1 MITSLK
7 TRIAVWYISLSTLIL
22 VCLGIALY
30 LIISHS
36 MMNERRALIAQ
47 DLAKMPQV
55 VQRFGNRGMERML
68 DEAQEEIPLKPADE
82 FVQIFTTDGKEVA
95 ASPNLKG
102 RSLPFRPELAESTP
116 SEFRAVSISGD
127 AFPALLGVT
136 KIVLNDRPYV
146 VAIAASLANVR
157 AIQSRLLV
165 TLLSSIPA
173 AILLSLI
180 GGALLARQAI
190 EPLDRMTTTAQQ
202 ISAEHLTKRIEL
214 QRADVELRILADSFN
229 QMLDRLDQSFKQIR
243 QFTADASHELRTP
256 VTILMGETELA
267 VNNLLDYEECKAA
280 LTSRREELERM
291 ARIIDDLLA
300 LSQFDFRERTLQSKP
315 LDFTDLVIEVCE
327 QQRNQARVKGVE
339 LELID
344 TVPVTIEGDS
354 SRLRQMVRNIL
365 DNAIK
370 YTPNGGKVT
379 VELQPSDD
387 RMCVLRVS
395 DTGIGIPES
404 SMPHIFDRF
413 YRVDKARTREEGGSG
428 LGLSIVKEIAEA
440 HGGRIG
446 VQSQVGA
453 GTILTVVLKD
463 VFSRKP
469 IETTSSQNCVSNK
482 LPGPLK

>member
-22 VCLGIALY
+22 VCLGVALY

-47 DLAKMPQV
+47 DLAKIPQV
-55 VQRFGNRGMERML
+55 AQRFGNRGMERML

-82 FVQIFTTDGKEVA
+82 FVQIFTPDGSYVA
-95 ASPNLKG
+95 TSPNLKG
-102 RSLPFRPELAESTP
+102 RSLPFRPELANSIP
-116 SEFRAVSISGD
+116 SQFEAVSISGD
-127 AFPALLGVT
+127 ASPALLGAT
-136 KIVLNDRPYV
+136 NIALNGQPYV
-146 VAIAASLANVR
+146 VAIAASLSNVR
-157 AIQSRLLV
+157 AIQRRLLV
-165 TLLSSIPA
+165 TLLSLIPA

-214 QRADVELRILADSFN
+214 QRADVELRSLADSFN

-256 VTILMGETELA
+256 VSILMGETELA

-280 LTSRREELERM
+280 LASRREELQRM

-300 LSQFDFRERTLQSKP
+300 LSQFDFAERTLQSKR

-370 YTPNGGKVT
+370 YTPKGGKVT

-387 RMCVLRVS
+387 GMCVLRVS

-463 VFSRKP
+463 VFSPKP
-469 IETTSSQNCVSNK
+469 IEDNFVTELRV
-482 LPGPLK
+482 

>member
-7 TRIAVWYISLSTLIL
+7 TRVAVWYVSLSTLIL
-22 VCLGIALY
+22 VCLGVALY

-47 DLAKMPQV
+47 DLEKIPQV
-55 VQRFGNRGMERML
+55 AQRFGNRGMERLL

-82 FVQIFTTDGKEVA
+82 FVQIFKPDGGTMAVSA
-95 ASPNLKG
+95 NLKG
-102 RSLPFRPELAESTP
+102 RSLPFRPDLANSAAAQFE
-116 SEFRAVSISGD
+116 AVSISGD
-127 AFPALLGVT
+127 ASPALLGVT
-136 KIVLNDRPYV
+136 RISVNGEPYV
-146 VAIAASLANVR
+146 VSIAASLSNVS
-157 AIQSRLLV
+157 AVQSRLLV
-165 TLLSSIPA
+165 ILLLSIPA

-180 GGALLARQAI
+180 GGTILARQAI

-202 ISAEHLTKRIEL
+202 ISAEHLNKRIEL
-214 QRADVELRILADSFN
+214 QRADVELQRLADSFN

-256 VTILMGETELA
+256 VSILMGETELA

-280 LTSRREELERM
+280 LSSRREELLRM
-291 ARIIDDLLA
+291 TRIIDDLLA
-300 LSQFDFRERTLQSKP
+300 LSQFDYGERTLQSKP
-315 LDFTDLVIEVCE
+315 LDFSDLVIEVCE
-327 QQRNQARVKGVE
+327 QQRNQAKAKGIE
-339 LELID
+339 LELTK

-379 VELQPSDD
+379 IELQRSNG
-387 RMCVLRVS
+387 RECVLRVS

-404 SMPHIFDRF
+404 SLPHIFDRF

-446 VQSQVGA
+446 VQSEVGA
-453 GTILTVVLKD
+453 GTILTIILKD
-463 VFSRKP
+463 G
-469 IETTSSQNCVSNK
+469 
-482 LPGPLK
+482 LPSTPS